1 MEKTSFSMQLSRYAS
16 AYNPSVSATP
26 RQLPLHKGA
35 FGRQSPCDLRPE
47 MLRSDGTRDPS
58 PTPFFSPTPSRPL
71 NLDPVF
77 AWLVKFLTSH
87 HLFLS
92 ARGFAEGLRSAA
104 GHRLPLTREV
114 GSRDGGRERFKRYRQ
129 PSVNRQSSLP
139 QSFSC
144 ENASSLIRGS
154 LSAGAEPVQSLQRFA
169 PLHRLPPY
177 VLPFARRNPTARAKR
192 FAAIIARRKPSHRN
206 FPLSSFHFHL
216 PTTALSFEF
225 IKYILKTK
233 IYYGI
238 PTGVVIK

>member
-1 MEKTSFSMQLSRYAS
+1 MEKASFSMQLSRYAS

-47 MLRSDGTRDPS
+47 MLRSDGTRDRS
-58 PTPFFSPTPSRPL
+58 IASAICAPTPFFSPTPSRPL

-114 GSRDGGRERFKRYRQ
+114 DRRQPRRRERKVQALQAAVGKPPVFSPSVIFLRKCQLPHQREPFGGSRARTI
-129 PSVNRQSSLP
+129 
-139 QSFSC
+139 
-144 ENASSLIRGS
+144 ASAIC
-154 LSAGAEPVQSLQRFA
+154 A
-169 PLHRLPPY
+169 P
-177 VLPFARRNPTARAKR
+177 TSI
-192 FAAIIARRKPSHRN
+192 AALRITFCAP
-206 FPLSSFHFHL
+206 
-216 PTTALSFEF
+216 
-225 IKYILKTK
+225 
-233 IYYGI
+233 
-238 PTGVVIK
+238 